1 MKLVKWTDKDGFN
14 HLSLLRES
22 DPDDL
27 APSGIMQSPPDLR
40 GLDWAAIVREL
51 HNLLVDRGLITWK
64 DVQVSQNGI
73 NSALMTVLKNKIINL
88 YKLQEVKKDG

>member
-1 MKLVKWTDKDGFN
+1 LKLVKWIDKDGFN

-22 DPDDL
+22 DPDSL
-27 APSGIMQSPPDLR
+27 APSGIVQSPPDLR
-40 GLDWAAIVREL
+40 GLDWVAIVREL

-64 DVQVSQNGI
+64 DVQVSQNGVNTAI
-73 NSALMTVLKNKIINL
+73 VAVLKNKIINL

>member
-1 MKLVKWTDKDGFN
+1 
-14 HLSLLRES
+14 
-22 DPDDL
+22 
-27 APSGIMQSPPDLR
+27 MQSPPDLR